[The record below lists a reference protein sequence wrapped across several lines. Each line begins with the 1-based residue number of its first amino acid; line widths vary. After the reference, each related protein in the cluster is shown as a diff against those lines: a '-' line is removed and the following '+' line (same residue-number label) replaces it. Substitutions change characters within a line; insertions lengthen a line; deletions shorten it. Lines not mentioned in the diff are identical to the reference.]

1 MGIAAAIVI
10 GYLLGTF
17 PSADLVTRLATRGRV
32 DIRAVGSGNPG
43 TLNAIHSLG
52 TAWGV
57 VVLVLDVAKGIAAGI
72 LGNTVGGD
80 AGACLGAT
88 AAIVGHI
95 FPVWTGFRGGKGVA
109 TAGGA
114 CLAVFPAF
122 VGVNF
127 VVAMVVAVASR
138 RATFGTYL
146 GCAVWVVAAVLWWAF
161 GWWNLWGPEPDG
173 WLLVFS
179 GVGASLILWAFHARS
194 TPTEDVSAE

>member
-1 MGIAAAIVI
+1 MDVALAVVV

-17 PSADLVTRLATRGRV
+17 PSADLVTRIATRGKV

-43 TLNAIHSLG
+43 TLNAIHELG

-57 VVLVLDVAKGIAAGI
+57 VVLVLDVAKGIAAGVI
-72 LGNTVGGD
+72 GGAVGGA
-80 AGACLGAT
+80 AGAYLGAT

-109 TAGGA
+109 TAAGA
-114 CLAVFPAF
+114 CVAVFPAF
-122 VGVNF
+122 VGLN
-127 VVAMVVAVASR
+127 VVMALVLAVVSH

-146 GCAVWVVAAVLWWAF
+146 GCAVWIGAAALWWAF
-161 GWWNLWGPEPDG
+161 GWWNLWGPEPDV

-179 GVGASLILWAFHARS
+179 AVGAGLVLWAFRARS
-194 TPTEDVSAE
+194 SAAGPALG